1 MNTWTIFEIGLAQA
15 ADSYKA
21 EHWSMFPEGTTHVKT
36 FMEGRGSDLNDSVIF
51 FGLQYYLKQYLS
63 GPIITKE
70 IVDTAE
76 KFWNAHLGPGHF
88 SRDNWMYIVENHNGC
103 LPIKIKAVREGSNV
117 KNRNVLITVEN
128 TDPKCFWLTNYIET
142 LLMKVWYPTTIA
154 TNGFKIRNKILEY
167 LNKTGNPDLI
177 NFAYHCFGYRS
188 CTCEEQAG
196 IGSMAHLVNF
206 MGTDTVPGIWFAQKV
221 YNSTEM
227 LGFSVAAT
235 EHGIPLSWGGEEF
248 EIDHFRSILTSKPIG
263 ILSVVSDTFDILKAV
278 EKFGELKELVLSR
291 DGKLVIR
298 PDSGDPAMTDLMVI
312 QKLGEIFGYTINEKG
327 YKVLNPKVGVI
338 QGDFICYET
347 ICEILEL
354 LEKNGWSAD
363 NIVFGSGTKNLQNFS
378 RDTFNFA
385 IKASVTTV
393 NGEERCVEKSPLE
406 INKDGTRTKSF
417 KKSKKGHMKLVKIDG
432 EYKTLTN
439 FDEGF
444 QEAIDELIPVF
455 ENGEILKEYTFEEIR
470 ETARNNS

>member
-1 MNTWTIFEIGLAQA
+1 
-15 ADSYKA
+15 
-21 EHWSMFPEGTTHVKT
+21 
-36 FMEGRGSDLNDSVIF
+36 
-51 FGLQYYLKQYLS
+51 
-63 GPIITKE
+63 
-70 IVDTAE
+70 
-76 KFWNAHLGPGHF
+76 
-88 SRDNWMYIVENHNGC
+88 
-103 LPIKIKAVREGSNV
+103 
-117 KNRNVLITVEN
+117 
-128 TDPKCFWLTNYIET
+128 
-142 LLMKVWYPTTIA
+142 
-154 TNGFKIRNKILEY
+154 
-167 LNKTGNPDLI
+167 
-177 NFAYHCFGYRS
+177 
-188 CTCEEQAG
+188 
-196 IGSMAHLVNF
+196 
-206 MGTDTVPGIWFAQKV
+206 
-221 YNSTEM
+221 M